1 MFLKQTIEQFDPGHF
16 DRRKDIL
23 EDLREK
29 VRELGFFPLPL
40 TQNDIECLQLVFEDN
55 RGKKYRGTSIT
66 VENLEDVLEN
76 PDCHFMKTMKYVLR
90 YEPTK

>member
-1 MFLKQTIEQFDPGHF
+1 MILKQTIEQFDPGHF

-40 TQNDIECLQLVFEDN
+40 TQNDIDCFWV
-55 RGKKYRGTSIT
+55 R
-66 VENLEDVLEN
+66 LEPNDSHKGLHIHFTKDDLFWLEN
-76 PDCHFMKTMKYVLR
+76 ENTFQIYKDVAR
-90 YEPTK
+90 YET